1 MEGDFSDSSCS
12 KNESDWQS
20 TYGVVSIFDSVS
32 LSANSAVFIAGTN
45 GYSGTFQF
53 KEDSAVTQ
61 SMLKVLGW
69 NPTLKEFVLEVT
81 NPTCSADAICPT
93 MKIEL

>member
-20 TYGVVSIFDSVS
+20 ANGVFSIFDSVS
-32 LSANSAVFIAGTN
+32 LSANTAVFIAGTN
-45 GYSGTFQF
+45 GCSGTFQF

-61 SMLKVLGW
+61 PFLEVLGW
-69 NPTLKEFVLEVT
+69 NPGAKEFVVQVT
-81 NPTCSADAICPT
+81 ISDI
-93 MKIEL
+93 